1 MKTSKISKK
10 IRIQKNQRIT
20 NIIILK
26 LFKTQNQ
33 VKQMPKITIIGAG
46 AVGATAAQRIAEKGL
61 GDVVLTDIVEGL
73 PQGKALDLMEAGP
86 LFGYDSKITGTNDYK
101 DIEGSDVVVVTAG
114 IARKPG
120 MTREDLLKINTKII
134 REVSQNIAKYAP
146 DSVVITVTNP
156 LDIMT
161 YVTMKTTGFEP
172 HRVFGMSGVLDSG
185 RFATFIAMELGCS
198 VRDINAMVLGGHG
211 DTMVPLPRFTTVSGV
226 PITELLS
233 EDAIK
238 RLVGRTV
245 NGGAE
250 IVNLLKTGSAFYAPS
265 AAVTNMVEA
274 VVKDTKRVLPA
285 CAYLNGEY
293 GNKDIYLGVPVK
305 LGRKGV
311 EEIIELKLASPE
323 KKALDKSA
331 EAVKEGIA
339 SLNALA

>member
-1 MKTSKISKK
+1 
-10 IRIQKNQRIT
+10 
-20 NIIILK
+20 
-26 LFKTQNQ
+26 
-33 VKQMPKITIIGAG
+33 MPKITIIGAG
-46 AVGATAAQRIAEKGL
+46 AVGATAAQRIAEKEL

-86 LFGYDSKITGTNDYK
+86 LCGYDSKITGTNDYR

-134 REVSQNIAKYAP
+134 KDVSGNIAKYAP

-161 YVTMKTTGFEP
+161 YLVMRTTGFEP
-172 HRVFGMSGVLDSG
+172 NRVFGMSGVLDSG
-185 RFATFIAMELGCS
+185 RFAAFIAMELGCS
-198 VRDINAMVLGGHG
+198 IRDINAMVLGGHG
-211 DTMVPLPRFTTVSGV
+211 DTMVPLPGFTTVAGV
-226 PITELLS
+226 PITELMS
-233 EDAIK
+233 ESAIS
-238 RLVGRTV
+238 RLVERTV

-274 VVKDTKRVLPA
+274 VIKDTKRIMPV
-285 CAYLNGEY
+285 CAYLDGEY
-293 GNKDIYLGVPVK
+293 GKNDIYLGVTAK
-305 LGRKGV
+305 LGTRGI
-311 EEIIELKLASPE
+311 EEIIELKLSGEE

-331 EAVKEGIA
+331 DAVKSGIA
-339 SLNALA
+339 SLKELS